1 MAENRLAGKVALI
14 SGAARG
20 QGAMEARLFVAEGAK
35 VMLGDILDEEGR
47 KVADE
52 LNRGSETRRAEY
64 VHLDVTKAADWD
76 NAVATAE
83 RAFGGLDSFSA
94 PSGVLTPT
102 DAQSPIL
109 SSNLSLLWRHRMR
122 GCGK

>member
-64 VHLDVTKAADWD
+64 VHLDVTNAEDWD

-83 RAFGGLDSFSA
+83 RAFGGLDVLVNNA
-94 PSGVLTPT
+94 GVLSMTGVEDT
-102 DAQSPIL
+102 TEEDWQRVVTSTRRASG
-109 SSNLSLLWRHRMR
+109 WV
-122 GCGK
+122 

>member
-109 SSNLSLLWRHRMR
+109 SSSLFLLWRHRMR